1 MAARRKCGVAWVWG
15 IVALT
20 AVLFGAPH
28 AARAQAPP
36 WLVWAPPAE
45 CPGVEYVEAK
55 VVEGLGWPV
64 PADVDLR
71 ARAEVV
77 QLGDE
82 WEVRVE
88 LQSGQGTGERR
99 VRVRSCAEA
108 ADFVALAV
116 TLAID
121 SDSAPARTED
131 TALLTDEPAP
141 PLLAEEAT
149 ARSEEGVPARPGLP
163 FRLGVQLGALASFGA
178 MPTAAFGFEPAAVF
192 ALGPWQARVAFRWYR
207 ALDFTVPD
215 AAGVVS
221 YEVLGGALSLGYRA
235 RFASLLLIPS
245 LTGEVGQ
252 LAGEGGTQ
260 LWVRLDGA
268 LEAALVSTAPFE
280 PFLSLGLS
288 VPVGEVHFSYYGVPR
303 PAPVAGVAALG
314 VRAFFLGP

>member
-1 MAARRKCGVAWVWG
+1 MAARRKWAWVWG
-15 IVALT
+15 VFAL
-20 AVLFGAPH
+20 VGVPR
-28 AARAQAPP
+28 AAQAQAPP
-36 WLVWAPPAE
+36 WLVWTPPAE
-45 CPGVEYVEAK
+45 CPGAEYVEGK
-55 VVEGLGWPV
+55 VVEGLGEPV

-121 SDSAPARTED
+121 PDSAPARNED
-131 TALLTDEPAP
+131 AALLMEEPAP
-141 PLLAEEAT
+141 PLVAEEAT
-149 ARSEEGVPARPGLP
+149 ARSEEGVAARPGLP
-163 FRLGVQLGALASFGA
+163 FRFGVQMGALGSVGA
-178 MPTAAFGFEPAAVF
+178 MPTAAFGFEPAAVL

-207 ALDFTVPD
+207 GLDFTVPD
-215 AAGVVS
+215 VAGVVS

-235 RFASLLLIPS
+235 GLGSLLLVP
-245 LTGEVGQ
+245 TVTAEVGQ
-252 LAGEGGTQ
+252 LAGDGGTQ
-260 LWVRLDGA
+260 LWVRLEGG

-314 VRAFFLGP
+314 VRAFFVGP